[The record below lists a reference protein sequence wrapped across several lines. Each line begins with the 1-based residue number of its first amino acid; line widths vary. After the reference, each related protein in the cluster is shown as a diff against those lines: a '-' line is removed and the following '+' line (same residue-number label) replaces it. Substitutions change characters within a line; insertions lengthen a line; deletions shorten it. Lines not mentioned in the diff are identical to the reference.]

1 MTRPLNATEVLCDA
15 FRDLLTKGFYVTDE
29 HGEIHGPD
37 TPLGDAALAATKAW
51 RGDLWKAFRP
61 IDDSMCPVRV
71 HEREAAKRAG

>member
-1 MTRPLNATEVLCDA
+1 MTRPANPSEVMCDA

-29 HGEIHGPD
+29 NGEVHGPG

-51 RGDLWKAFRP
+51 RADLWKAFRA

-71 HEREAAKRAG
+71 FEREAAARGA

>member
-1 MTRPLNATEVLCDA
+1 MSRPRSVTEVLCDD
-15 FRDLLTKGFYVTDE
+15 FRALLTTGFYVTDE
-29 HGEIHGPD
+29 HGEVHGPG

-71 HEREAAKRAG
+71 HEREAAKRP